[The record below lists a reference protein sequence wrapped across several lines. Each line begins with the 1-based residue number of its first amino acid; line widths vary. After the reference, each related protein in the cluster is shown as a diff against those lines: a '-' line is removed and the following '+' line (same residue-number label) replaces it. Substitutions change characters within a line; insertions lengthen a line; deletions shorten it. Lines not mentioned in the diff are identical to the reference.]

1 MSSQV
6 ASLTSFLKKSM
17 KQKEVLTYQQKKID
31 KGNEKVINMNFQ
43 KYGDFPKKCLKGRLN
58 KLNR

>member
-17 KQKEVLTYQQKKID
+17 KQKEVLTYQQKKFN
-31 KGNEKVINMNFQ
+31 KGNKKSNQ
-43 KYGDFPKKCLKGRLN
+43 YKFPIIRKISQEEFKRMSQ
-58 KLNR
+58 

>member
-17 KQKEVLTYQQKKID
+17 KQKEVLTYQQKKFN
-31 KGNEKVINMNFQ
+31 KGNEKVININFQ
-43 KYGDFPKKCLKGRLN
+43 KYGKFPKKSLKGRLN

>member
-17 KQKEVLTYQQKKID
+17 KQKRGAHISKKKLN
-31 KGNEKVINMNFQ
+31 KGNEKVINTNFQ
-43 KYGDFPKKCLKGRLN
+43 
-58 KLNR
+58 

>member
-17 KQKEVLTYQQKKID
+17 KQKEALTYQQKK
-31 KGNEKVINMNFQ
+31 F
-43 KYGDFPKKCLKGRLN
+43 N
-58 KLNR
+58 KSSSNRNSLSNYSIYSHVYMVSIP

>member
-17 KQKEVLTYQQKKID
+17 KQKELLTYQQKKFN
-31 KGNEKVINMNFQ
+31 KGNEKVTNIN
-43 KYGDFPKKCLKGRLN
+43 YL
-58 KLNR
+58 

>member
-17 KQKEVLTYQQKKID
+17 KQKEVLTYQQKKFN
-31 KGNEKVINMNFQ
+31 KVNEKVIKINFNNTAIAVTSAI
-43 KYGDFPKKCLKGRLN
+43 KNIVR
-58 KLNR
+58 

>member
-17 KQKEVLTYQQKKID
+17 KQKEVLTYQQKKFNQ
-31 KGNEKVINMNFQ
+31 GNEKVININFPTIRKISQ
-43 KYGDFPKKCLKGRLN
+43 EEFKRMSKKIK
-58 KLNR
+58 

>member
-17 KQKEVLTYQQKKID
+17 KQKEFLTYQQKKFN
-31 KGNEKVINMNFQ
+31 KENEKVININFQ
-43 KYGDFPKKCLKGRLN
+43 
-58 KLNR
+58 

>member
-17 KQKEVLTYQQKKID
+17 KQKKFN
-31 KGNEKVINMNFQ
+31 KGNEKVININFQ
-43 KYGDFPKKCLKGRLN
+43 KYGKFPKNSLKGRLN

>member
-17 KQKEVLTYQQKKID
+17 KQKEVLTYQQKKFN
-31 KGNEKVINMNFQ
+31 KGNEKVININF
-43 KYGDFPKKCLKGRLN
+43 L
-58 KLNR
+58 

>member
-17 KQKEVLTYQQKKID
+17 KQKDVLTYQPKIFN
-31 KGNEKVINMNFQ
+31 KGNEKVIHTNFQ
-43 KYGDFPKKCLKGRLN
+43 KYGKFSKKSLKGHLN

>member
-17 KQKEVLTYQQKKID
+17 KQKEVLTYQQKNFNKE
-31 KGNEKVINMNFQ
+31 NEKVININFQ
-43 KYGDFPKKCLKGRLN
+43 KYVKFPKNSLKGSLN